1 MCGQW
6 GTEGYVRKGAP
17 AILEPELTF
26 EQLRSTFDDLAAFKP
41 RIILCG
47 GETFLY
53 PQWKEVIAYLARKG
67 LHTSIITNGT
77 RLADAAQ
84 DLVVSQV
91 KEISISLD
99 GPEDL
104 HDTIRGTKGTF
115 QKIEEGI
122 KALLRERA
130 LHGGSYP
137 RLGFNSTLSDL
148 TYTSLIKFIETVE
161 SSGVD
166 SLLLLHFNFL
176 DSKLFHAHEETFQRL
191 FGKGSPSWGGF
202 VYDTS
207 GMDMDEIVRTIRE
220 AKGKK
225 FTIPINFL
233 PDYNET
239 EIRNYYTGKRFYPS
253 PPRGIC
259 HGPWNSVNILP
270 NGDMSPCLDVVVGN
284 IQDEGGFINAWN
296 GVPMRRFRRL
306 LKQEGLFPACTRCC
320 TYYRF

>member
-26 EQLRSTFDDLAAFKP
+26 EQLRSTFDDLATFKP
-41 RIILCG
+41 RVILCG

-67 LHTSIITNGT
+67 LRTSIITNGT

-84 DLVVSQV
+84 DLVASQV
-91 KEISISLD
+91 EEISISLD
-99 GPEDL
+99 GPEEV

-115 QKIEEGI
+115 QKVEEGI
-122 KALLRERA
+122 KALLRERE
-130 LHGGSYP
+130 LQGRYYP

-148 TYTSLIKFIETVE
+148 TYTSLIRLIETVE

-166 SLLLLHFNFL
+166 SLLLLHFNFI
-176 DSKLFHAHEETFQRL
+176 DSQLLEAHQETFQRL
-191 FGKGSPSWGGF
+191 FGKGCPSWEGF

-207 GMDMDEIVRTIRE
+207 GMDMDALIRIVRE
-220 AKGKK
+220 VKGRK
-225 FTIPINFL
+225 FAIPVDFL
-233 PDYNET
+233 PDYNEMELT
-239 EIRNYYTGKRFYPS
+239 DYYTGKQFYPS
-253 PPRGIC
+253 RPRGIC
-259 HGPWNSVNILP
+259 RGLWNTVNVLP
-270 NGDMSPCLDVVVGN
+270 NGDISPCLDVVVGN
-284 IQDEGGFINAWN
+284 IQEEGGLIKAWN
-296 GVPMRRFRRL
+296 AAPMRRFRSI
-306 LKQEGLFPACTRCC
+306 LKKEGLFPACTRCC